1 MKTSK
6 FLRLNWR
13 DFLNGVIVALILAA
27 IQYVWPVSQSWLKS
41 NTWSLDIDFMALIK
55 SMVEVLFAYLLKNL
69 LTPENKTLFQLL
81 FNKNNMDPINYEE
94 AIAAAENIDDL
105 GALTELP
112 EEYYGVWVARYNELG
127 LPEPVPTIDA
137 IRAGS
142 VGTSGPKK

>member
-1 MKTSK
+1 MATVKAA
-6 FLRLNWR
+6 
-13 DFLNGVIVALILAA
+13 VVAAFSYLTKNFFTP
-27 IQYVWPVSQSWLKS
+27 QN
-41 NTWSLDIDFMALIK
+41 NT
-55 SMVEVLFAYLLKNL
+55 
-69 LTPENKTLFQLL
+69 
-81 FNKNNMDPINYEE
+81 NMDPINYEE

-112 EEYYGVWVARYNELG
+112 EEYYGVWIARYNELG

>member
-1 MKTSK
+1 M
-6 FLRLNWR
+6 
-13 DFLNGVIVALILAA
+13 ALILAA
-27 IQYVWPVSQSWLKS
+27 IQYVWPVYQSWLKS

-55 SMVEVLFAYLLKNL
+55 SMVEVFFAYLLKNL
-69 LTPENKTLFQLL
+69 LTPEDKTLFQLL

>member
-13 DFLNGVIVALILAA
+13 DFLNGLIVAILGACYSTLLPA
-27 IQYVWPVSQSWLKS
+27 IMQWLNSDVWAI
-41 NTWSLDIDFMALIK
+41 DIDV
-55 SMVEVLFAYLLKNL
+55 MVLVKQTISLGILPYLTKNFF
-69 LTPENKTLFQLL
+69 TPQNNT
-81 FNKNNMDPINYEE
+81 NMDPINYED

-142 VGTSGPKK
+142 VGTSVPKK

>member
-6 FLRLNWR
+6 FLRLNGR

-27 IQYVWPVSQSWLKS
+27 IQYVWPVYQSWLKS

-55 SMVEVLFAYLLKNL
+55 SMVEVFFAYLLKNI

-112 EEYYGVWVARYNELG
+112 EEYYGVWVARYSELG